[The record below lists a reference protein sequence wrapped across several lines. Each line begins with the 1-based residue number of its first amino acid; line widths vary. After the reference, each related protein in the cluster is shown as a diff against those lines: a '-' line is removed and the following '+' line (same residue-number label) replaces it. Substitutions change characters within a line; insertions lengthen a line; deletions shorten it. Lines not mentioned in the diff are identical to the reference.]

1 MSEQEKNKR
10 FQDKLMALIDWVAE
24 HDPITA
30 ARLVGDFTEEL
41 AREMA
46 GDLEPC
52 PEA

>member
-10 FQDKLMALIDWVAE
+10 FQDKLMSLLEWVSE
-24 HDPITA
+24 HDPLTA

-46 GDLEPC
+46 GDIGPV
-52 PEA
+52 PEH